1 MRFDSQGWLDVATEI
16 DILENSFDRQGHQPM
31 YIVLHGTA
39 GGTSAIDVANYMK
52 GTVGSSNPV
61 STHFVIGQDGT
72 IVQCVPLSLA
82 AWGNGVITG
91 TPTAGLGFRAAG
103 DEVHRDDWW
112 SPLVNP
118 NFLTIASIEHCK
130 PHDDNSDQLTPAQ
143 QAASFALIECICD
156 TYGIPKRFADA
167 QGGLAGHFSMDPA
180 ERSYCPGPYPWQ
192 ELFNYLQ
199 QQQEGTMTT
208 IDLTNATVASHFT
221 GTDNTMWQCKD
232 NGFIVGHA
240 ILDFY
245 RSFGGTALCGLTYLG
260 LPTSNEQ
267 GVGHPGV
274 VYQRFER
281 GILAYDAQKILDNP
295 PGSGSVYLMHI
306 DSGIGQDPRIAQLQ
320 SQITDLQ
327 SQITALQV
335 QLAGDTL
342 AQENAALLAKIAQA
356 VKDLQ

>member
-1 MRFDSQGWLDVATEI
+1 MKFDKDGWLDIATEV
-16 DILENSFDRQGHQPM
+16 DYSANSMSRQG
-31 YIVLHGTA
+31 YGIKYLVLHGTA
-39 GGTSAIDVANYMK
+39 GGTSAEGVGEYFK

-61 STHFVIGQDGT
+61 SSHIIIDQQGDVTQG
-72 IVQCVPLSLA
+72 VPLSLA
-82 AWGNGVITG
+82 AFGNGVIG
-91 TPTAGLGFRAAG
+91 AGHASYIP
-103 DEVHRDDWW
+103 DN
-112 SPLVNP
+112 VNP
-118 NFLTIASIEHCK
+118 NLYTASIEFVK
-130 PHDDNSDQLTPAQ
+130 ASTDNSDPLTAIQAQ
-143 QAASFALIECICD
+143 VGFEVIKCICD
-156 TYGIPKRFADA
+156 TYNIPKRAGDANGGIIKHADINPVDRA
-167 QGGLAGHFSMDPA
+167 
-180 ERSYCPGPYPWQ
+180 RCPGTFDFDALWA
-192 ELFNYLQ
+192 YLQ
-199 QQQEGTMTT
+199 QPQEGTTMS
-208 IDLTNATVASHFT
+208 IDLTNGAIASHFS
-221 GTDNTMWQCKD
+221 GTDNTMWTCKD

-335 QLAGDTL
+335 QLAGNTL

>member
-1 MRFDSQGWLDVATEI
+1 MAEFPGSVDCFVDASRVWTDQNDHAA
-16 DILENSFDRQGHQPM
+16 
-31 YIVLHGTA
+31 IVLHCTA
-39 GGTSAIDVANYMK
+39 SADPSQTDIQLGNYFE
-52 GTVGSSNPV
+52 TNAARV
-61 STHFVIGQDGT
+61 STHYGIDRTGAIAQYCLEKDG
-72 IVQCVPLSLA
+72 A
-82 AWGNGVITG
+82 AGNGILD
-91 TPTAGLGFRAAG
+91 AGHDPFW
-103 DEVHRDDWW
+103 DQYSD
-112 SPLVNP
+112 NP
-118 NFLTIASIEHCK
+118 NWHSLSVECENDINNSLPLTDPQK
-130 PHDDNSDQLTPAQ
+130 QTL
-143 QAASFALIECICD
+143 FRLIKYWVD
-156 TYGIPKRFADA
+156 KYDIPPSNIK
-167 QGGLAGHFSMDPA
+167 GHFTLEPV
-180 ERSYCPGPYPWQ
+180 ERHDCPGPQFPWD

-199 QQQEGTMTT
+199 PQEGTMTT
-208 IDLTNATVASHFT
+208 IDLTNATVASHFS

-232 NGFIVGHA
+232 NGFVVGHA

-245 RSFGGTALCGLTYLG
+245 RSFGGTALCGLTFLG

-281 GILAYDAQKILDNP
+281 GILCYDPGHVLDNP

-327 SQITALQV
+327 GQIAALQA
-335 QLAGDTL
+335 QLAGNAL